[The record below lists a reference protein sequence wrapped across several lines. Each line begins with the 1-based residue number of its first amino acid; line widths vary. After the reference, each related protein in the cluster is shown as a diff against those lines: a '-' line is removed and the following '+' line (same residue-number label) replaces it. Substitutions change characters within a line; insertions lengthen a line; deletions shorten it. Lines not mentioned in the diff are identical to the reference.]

1 MEIEVRSHRRK
12 DVDDVIV
19 LVNDHRRLNDDVHE
33 KVLNVWNHAL
43 PFDMH
48 LHKHEEREEYSKL
61 SSTAYRQ
68 IFKHW
73 WSMQNLP
80 PEVKYVIKVRNDIE
94 FHPKLI
100 VNVRRLVGSLRFKE
114 EKVSI
119 GFGTM
124 GWDKHFDNIMND
136 EVRTLGDIILFHHVD
151 CFQNPYDYYEEMC
164 VSDLTP
170 HHWWAKLFK
179 GKKYQ
184 IDWHTI
190 KTHR

>member
-1 MEIEVRSHRRK
+1 
-12 DVDDVIV
+12 
-19 LVNDHRRLNDDVHE
+19 
-33 KVLNVWNHAL
+33 
-43 PFDMH
+43 
-48 LHKHEEREEYSKL
+48 
-61 SSTAYRQ
+61 
-68 IFKHW
+68 
-73 WSMQNLP
+73 MQNLP

-170 HHWWAKLFK
+170 HLWWAKLFK